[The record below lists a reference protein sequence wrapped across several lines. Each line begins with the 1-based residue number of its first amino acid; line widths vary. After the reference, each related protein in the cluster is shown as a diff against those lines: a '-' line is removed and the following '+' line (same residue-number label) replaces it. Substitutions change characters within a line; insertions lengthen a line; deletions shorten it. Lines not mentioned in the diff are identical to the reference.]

1 MDCLTICGIHQTKA
15 HDINR
20 VPGRSLAQPVSLKRT
35 AEVSISGESSLK
47 RISRRGDYVGFWLR
61 VLSNGVSRTFEKSL
75 QNYDVTVAQWV
86 VLRALYG
93 RETSLIELSEAI
105 GIDQGS
111 TSRLVERLVQKKL
124 VNRVTPPE
132 DRRSVRISL
141 TSSGFGLVPK
151 LASAADIND
160 ELFFGKIS
168 KAKKDQF
175 LKTLME
181 LIRKNDLPP
190 VAFD

>member
-1 MDCLTICGIHQTKA
+1 MSGE
-15 HDINR
+15 N
-20 VPGRSLAQPVSLKRT
+20 SLKT
-35 AEVSISGESSLK
+35 
-47 RISRRGDYVGFWLR
+47 ISRRGDHVGFWLR

-75 QNYDVTVAQWV
+75 QNYDVTVAQWM

-93 RETSLIELSEAI
+93 RESSLIELSEAI

-111 TSRLVERLVQKKL
+111 TSRLVERLVNKKL
-124 VNRVTPPE
+124 LNRVTPPE

-141 TSSGFGLVPK
+141 TSSGVSLVPK

-175 LKTLME
+175 VKTVME
-181 LIRKNDLPP
+181 LIRKNNLPP

>member
-1 MDCLTICGIHQTKA
+1 MDCLTICGIDQTKA

-35 AEVSISGESSLK
+35 AEVSISGERSLK
-47 RISRRGDYVGFWLR
+47 TISRRGDYVGFWLR

-75 QNYDVTVAQWV
+75 QNYDVTVARWV

-181 LIRKNDLPP
+181 LIRKNDVPP

>member
-1 MDCLTICGIHQTKA
+1 MDCLTICGIDQTKA

-35 AEVSISGESSLK
+35 AEVSISGERSLK
-47 RISRRGDYVGFWLR
+47 TISRRGDYVGFWLR

-75 QNYDVTVAQWV
+75 QNYDVTVARWV